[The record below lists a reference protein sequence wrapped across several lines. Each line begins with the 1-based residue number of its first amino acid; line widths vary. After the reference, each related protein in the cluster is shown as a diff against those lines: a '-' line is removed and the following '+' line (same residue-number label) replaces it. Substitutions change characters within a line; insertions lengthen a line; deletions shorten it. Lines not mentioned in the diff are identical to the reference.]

1 MRKLFIF
8 ISLFICLYSIINAQA
23 FIENDKIIVVDPGHG
38 GMDIGASIGDI
49 YESDL
54 VLEISYKIK
63 EVLEKNGYMVIL
75 TRTNKDSLCSGKFIK
90 KEDMNKRINII
101 NNSNAKVSISI
112 HLNKFNIE
120 RYKGAQVFY
129 SSINDENKILA
140 QTIQDSLKN
149 YLNNTDRSI
158 VKRDNIYLLNRVRIS
173 CCLIECGFMSN
184 KEELVLLQDEKYQY
198 KFAEAI
204 LMGVNNYLK

>member
-1 MRKLFIF
+1 
-8 ISLFICLYSIINAQA
+8 
-23 FIENDKIIVVDPGHG
+23 
-38 GMDIGASIGDI
+38 
-49 YESDL
+49 
-54 VLEISYKIK
+54 
-63 EVLEKNGYMVIL
+63 MVIRKNNKNMYARL
-75 TRTNKDSLCSGKFIK
+75 DKDNNLVITAPLFVSSSVIEKFAKESYDKLQKRKEKRPTKSIFNKDGQI
-90 KEDMNKRINII
+90 
-101 NNSNAKVSISI
+101 
-112 HLNKFNIE
+112 
-120 RYKGAQVFY
+120 
-129 SSINDENKILA
+129 KILGEYKN
-140 QTIQDSLKN
+140 IDNFSELNSILLVSLKN